1 MNEPMNSFAFWTFK
15 FSKQKLLAPS
25 PKHKVAVP
33 KQSVLDTSN
42 RLLYPFIVL
51 ALWLLIAAMNNPLA
65 QAQSLPT
72 PETQKIFQAIEAY
85 EEGRFEQASEQLQR
99 LTEVSSTGSSVA
111 AKIDYYWTRSQVA
124 LDSANIE
131 PYFED
136 YIIKYPGS
144 IESGTLLI
152 ELGHRKV
159 RLGEHSEAAQYY
171 QDALDSGLD
180 SNTAA
185 QVHYWKAEALAEAAD
200 FNSSRNE
207 FLLLANT
214 FPSSDWAAKA
224 LYARGRLFLSENR
237 YDSTSSAFELLKTRY
252 PNDPVTRGVGTAL
265 GESYYQQGRYQ
276 EAIEALDAQM
286 IFLDDASI
294 IKALFL
300 MAEAHNYLGN
310 YDEAIKDYLRYLNL
324 TKGTDR
330 EAPAHYGLGWLY
342 HRQGIYHWAAQSF
355 EKAIV
360 GDDLQSRK
368 ALYYEA
374 INHKLSGN
382 FQRAMDTFKE
392 FGNRYKEGIWVEQAY
407 YEWGISA
414 FEAGDYDGAIT
425 ILLNLIRQQDSLSN
439 GAQVYTLLGEIFYAN
454 NEYTSAIT
462 AFEQA
467 ETMGDVDPNLRRQ
480 AQFQKAWILHRNQA
494 FEQAQPL
501 FESVYAEAPNSTL
514 GAEALFWSADSYYKL
529 NQFTEASSR
538 FKTFTE
544 FFPTHEMMGAALYSL
559 GWCYFKLGD
568 FEAAVGPLESFLEE
582 YEAPPIALF
591 PYDTDTQLRIG
602 DAYYALGQYR
612 KSIEFYNKAIGAEP
626 GGDYAM
632 FQVANSYYRANRT
645 FEAVSTFRR
654 LLRIYPFSKL
664 REQAQYNV
672 AYIYMTTGNN
682 EQAIEEFEAVINRYP
697 GTEWAARAQ
706 YNIGD
711 AHYNAGEYE
720 RAVGA
725 YQQVLDRYPRSSYI
739 IQAINGIQYAQ
750 LSSGKM
756 DSSSVILEEFLG
768 DNPQS
773 STADRLRFRQ
783 AENTFQSGDYPS
795 AIREFRQYLR
805 VTNSDQL
812 APQAYANLGE
822 SYKQIGEQGKAIEA
836 YEQILSDFS
845 RSNQAPNALTSL
857 GLLYF
862 EQGDYEASNEYFK
875 RLLSISNRFEQEAYV
890 GMGNAQLGLSNFNLA
905 REQFESALRVN
916 SNNANAKLGL
926 AKVALGQSNLSEA
939 RDLLFPIADRN
950 TTELGAESQY
960 LLGILSKMEGNSTV
974 ALEEFARVKVLF
986 EAFDEWVSAALLE
999 AAQIHLSLG
1008 NTGEASGMLNEII
1021 ERYPDTPAGPAAR
1034 TLIEQQNL

>member
-1 MNEPMNSFAFWTFK
+1 MNSFDFWNFK
-15 FSKQKLLAPS
+15 LFSQKLLVPS
-25 PKHKVAVP
+25 TKREVVNAKPTVFNTTDWVIY
-33 KQSVLDTSN
+33 SLT
-42 RLLYPFIVL
+42 IL
-51 ALWLLIAAMNNPLA
+51 ALWLFTTSLSSSLA
-65 QAQSLPT
+65 QTQNLLT
-72 PETQKIFQAIEAY
+72 PETQKFHKAIEAY
-85 EEGRFEQASEQLQR
+85 NQGRFEKASEELQR
-99 LTEVSSTGSSVA
+99 LAEASSVSSTLEI
-111 AKIDYYWTRSQVA
+111 KIKYYWTRSQIA
-124 LDSANIE
+124 LDSTNIE
-131 PYFED
+131 SHFED
-136 YIIKYPGS
+136 FILRYPGS
-144 IESGTLLI
+144 AESGTLLI
-152 ELGHRKV
+152 ELGHHKIRMEKY
-159 RLGEHSEAAQYY
+159 SEAVRHY

-180 SNTAA
+180 YNMAA
-185 QVHYWKAEALAEAAD
+185 QVHYWKAETLAEAGD
-200 FNSSRNE
+200 YDGSRKE
-207 FLLLANT
+207 FLLLADS
-214 FPSSDWAAKA
+214 FPSSEWSAKA
-224 LYARGRLFLSENR
+224 LYARGRLFLSEDK
-237 YDSTSSAFELLKTRY
+237 YDSTSTAFELLKKRY

-265 GESYYQQGRYQ
+265 GESYYQQGRY
-276 EAIEALDAQM
+276 EDAIKALDAQM
-286 IFLDDASI
+286 IFLDDISI

-324 TKGTDR
+324 TKGTER

-342 HRQGIYHWAAQSF
+342 HHQGIYHWAAQSF
-355 EKAIV
+355 ERAII

-374 INHKLSGN
+374 VNHKLSGN

-392 FGNRYKEGIWVEQAY
+392 FGNRYKEGMWVEQAY

-414 FEAGDYDGAIT
+414 FEAGNYDGAIT
-425 ILLNLIRQQDSLSN
+425 ILLNLISQQDSLSN
-439 GAQVYTLLGEIFYAN
+439 GAQIYTLLGEIFYAN
-454 NEYTSAIT
+454 NEYTSSIT

-467 ETMGDVDPNLRRQ
+467 ETMGNVDPGLRRQ
-480 AQFQKAWILHRNQA
+480 AQFQKAWVLHRNQA

-501 FESVYAEAPNSTL
+501 FESVYAEAPRAKL

-529 NQFTEASSR
+529 DQFGEASNR

-544 FFPTHEMMGAALYSL
+544 YFPTHKMMGAALYSL
-559 GWCYFKLGD
+559 GWCYFKLGN
-568 FEAAVGPLESFLEE
+568 FEAAVQPLETFLEK

-654 LLRIYPFSKL
+654 LLRIYPFSRL

-682 EQAIEEFEAVINRYP
+682 QQAIEEFETVINRYP

-711 AHYNAGEYE
+711 AHYNTGKYE
-720 RAVGA
+720 LAIEA
-725 YQQVLDRYPRSSYI
+725 YQQVLNRYPRSSYI

-756 DSSSVILEEFLG
+756 DSSSVILEEFLS

-773 STADRLRFRQ
+773 NTADRLRFRQ
-783 AENTFQSGDYPS
+783 AENTFQSGDYPT

-812 APQAYANLGE
+812 IPQVYANLGE
-822 SYKQIGEQGKAIEA
+822 SYKQIGDENRAIEA
-836 YEQILSDFS
+836 YELILSDFPQ
-845 RSNQAPNALTSL
+845 SNQAPGALTSL

-862 EQGDYEASNEYFK
+862 EKAEYEASNGYFN
-875 RLLSISNRFEQEAYV
+875 RLLTISNRFQQEAYV
-890 GMGNAQLGLSNFNLA
+890 GMGNAKLGQSNFVEA
-905 REQFESALRVN
+905 KDQFEAALQIN
-916 SNNANAKLGL
+916 PNNANAQLGL
-926 AKVALGQSNLSEA
+926 AKVTFGQSNYTEA
-939 RDLLFPIADRN
+939 RDLLFVIADRN

-960 LLGILSKMEGNSTV
+960 LLGVIRKMEGNSTL
-974 ALEEFARVKVLF
+974 ALEEFAKVTVLF
-986 EAFDEWVSAALLE
+986 EAFDEWVSAALYD
-999 AAQIHLSLG
+999 AAIIHLNLG
-1008 NTGEASGMLNEII
+1008 NTGEAFSMLNEII
-1021 ERYPDTPAGPAAR
+1021 ERYPDSPVGQAAL

>member
-1 MNEPMNSFAFWTFK
+1 MYSTFIAK
-15 FSKQKLLAPS
+15 T
-25 PKHKVAVP
+25 
-33 KQSVLDTSN
+33 SVFDATIRFTHFLV
-42 RLLYPFIVL
+42 IL
-51 ALWLLIAAMNNPLA
+51 ALLIGTNVLNSGLA
-65 QAQSLPT
+65 QAQNLPSSNS
-72 PETQKIFQAIEAY
+72 QKLLQAIEAY
-85 EEGRFEQASEQLQR
+85 EKGHFEQASEQLHA
-99 LTEVSSTGSSVA
+99 LTEGSSTSSTLT
-111 AKIDYYWTRSQVA
+111 AKIEYYQTRSLVA
-124 LDSANIE
+124 LDSTKIE

-144 IESGTLLI
+144 IESGILLM
-152 ELGHRKV
+152 ELGHLKV
-159 RLGEHSEAAQYY
+159 RLKRYAEAVQHY
-171 QDALDSGLD
+171 QDALNSGLD
-180 SNTAA
+180 PNTSA
-185 QVHYWKAEALAEAAD
+185 QVHYWKAEALAEAGD
-200 FNSSRNE
+200 YDESRAE
-207 FLLLANT
+207 FMVLANT
-214 FPSSDWAAKA
+214 FPSSEWSAKA
-224 LYARGRLFLSENR
+224 LYARGRLFLTENR
-237 YDSTSSAFELLKTRY
+237 YDSTSSAFELLKERY

-265 GESYYQQGRYQ
+265 GESYYQQGRYE

-286 IFLDDASI
+286 IFLDNASI

-310 YDEAIKDYLRYLNL
+310 YEEAIKDYLRYINL
-324 TKGTDR
+324 TKGTER

-355 EKAIV
+355 EKAIN
-360 GDDLQSRK
+360 GDDLTSRK

-374 INHKLSGN
+374 VNHKLSGN

-392 FGNRYKEGIWVEQAY
+392 FGDRFNEGLWVENAY

-467 ETMGDVDPNLRRQ
+467 ETMGNVDPYLRRQ

-501 FESVYAEAPNSTL
+501 FENVYAEAPNTKL

-529 NQFTEASSR
+529 NQFSEASSR

-544 FFPTHEMMGAALYSL
+544 YFPKHEMMGAALYSL

-568 FEAAVGPLESFLEE
+568 FESAVTPLETFLDE

-682 EQAIEEFEAVINRYP
+682 EQAIEEFETVINRYP

-711 AHYNAGEYE
+711 AHYNAGAYE
-720 RAVGA
+720 LAIGA

-783 AENTFQSGDYPS
+783 AENTFQSGDYPT

-822 SYKQIGEQGKAIEA
+822 SYKQLGDENRAIQA
-836 YEQILSDFS
+836 YKQILTDFPQ
-845 RSNQAPNALTSL
+845 SNQAPSALTSL

-862 EQGDYEASNEYFK
+862 EKADYEESHEYYA
-875 RLLSISNRFEQEAYV
+875 RLLNISNRFQQEAYI
-890 GMGNAQLGLSNFNLA
+890 GMGNARLGQANYDEA
-905 REQFESALRVN
+905 RDQFAAALQIN
-916 SNNANAKLGL
+916 PTNANAQLGL
-926 AKVALGQSNLSEA
+926 AKVALGQSKLTEA
-939 RDLLFPIADRN
+939 RDLLLPIADRN

-960 LLGILSKMEGNSTV
+960 LIGIISKNEGNSTL
-974 ALEEFARVKVLF
+974 ALEEFAKVKVLF
-986 EAFDEWVSAALLE
+986 EAFDEWVSASLLE
-999 AAQIHLSLG
+999 SAQIHLSLS

-1021 ERYPDTPAGPAAR
+1021 ERYPDTPVSPAAR
-1034 TLIEQQNL
+1034 TLIEQLNL